1 LVSGT
6 IAATRHISD
15 VRPFQVKTFEHQPVE
30 KRCRRVIVLTG
41 VFLTDVKCA
50 VSIEPR
56 LRSIGAYLPNVH

>member
-1 LVSGT
+1 MVSRT
-6 IAATRHISD
+6 IAATRHVIG
-15 VRPFQVKTFEHQPVE
+15 VRPFQVKTFEHQPVK

-56 LRSIGAYLPNVH
+56 LHLIGAYLPNVH